1 MKYLDEYRDGAKVR
15 ALARAVSDAVDPGR
29 SYAFMEVCGT
39 HTMNIAR
46 YGIKKMLP
54 VNVRLVSGPGCPVC
68 VTSQEYVDRA
78 VALARLGDV
87 TVATFGDMMRVP
99 GTGVSLT
106 DAKAEGGDVR
116 VVYSPNDAVDYADE
130 ERERRIVFLGVGFE
144 TTAPTVGGALLKADE
159 RGLGN
164 FFVLSA
170 HKLIPPAM
178 AVLCESEDLALDGF
192 ICPAHVSAIIG
203 SGAYEPLVERYG
215 IACAVTGFEPLDI
228 LRGIQLLMEQVNDGA
243 ARVDNE
249 YSRVVKPEGNP
260 LAQAVIEDVFELA
273 DTEWR
278 GLGTLPASGLMLKER
293 FAGYDAFAIECEVE
307 ETKVD
312 KRCICGRVLAGA
324 AEPPDCPLFRSECDP
339 EHPVGACMV
348 SSEGTCA
355 AYYKYEQ

>member
-15 ALARAVSDAVDPGR
+15 ALARAVSDTVDPGR
-29 SYAFMEVCGT
+29 GYVFMEVCGT

-46 YGIKKMLP
+46 YGIKKILP
-54 VNVRLVSGPGCPVC
+54 DNVRLVSGPGCPVC
-68 VTSQEYVDRA
+68 VTPQEYVDRA
-78 VALARLGDV
+78 VALARLADV

-99 GTGVSLT
+99 GTSASLA
-106 DAKAEGGDVR
+106 DAKAGGAEVR
-116 VVYSPNDAVDYADE
+116 VVFSPNDAVDFAAAEPD
-130 ERERRIVFLGVGFE
+130 RRVVFLGVGFE
-144 TTAPTVGGALLKADE
+144 TTAPTVGGALSRADE

-203 SGAYEPLVERYG
+203 SRAYEPLVEEYG

-228 LRGIQLLMEQVNDGA
+228 LRGIQLLVEQVNGRA

-249 YSRVVKPEGNP
+249 YSRVVRPEGNRR
-260 LAQAVIEDVFELA
+260 AQGVIEDVFEPA

-278 GLGTLPASGLMLKER
+278 GLGTLPASGLALRER
-293 FAGYDAFAIECEVE
+293 FAAHDAFAIECEVE

-324 AEPPDCPLFRSECDP
+324 AEPPDCPLFASVCDP

-355 AYYKYEQ
+355 AYYKYGQ